1 MLVVTVND
9 RPLEV
14 AAIVQRGRVLVPM
27 RAVFAALGADV
38 RYDAR
43 NRVVVAR
50 TRAHD
55 VVVQLGDRTP
65 IVDGR
70 TYVPLRFVAQALG
83 ASVAY
88 DGKAQIVSVRTPN
101 LAATPEPV
109 APAQAPLPE
118 MPPEPAYDY
127 QFYVSGARAFYPG
140 DWMHFTLVAPPGGT
154 AESRAVWVLASGVCG
169 HRTLHDVDG
178 QANCRASAG
187 DRRSVYDR
195 TAARP
200 ASSNA
205 LAFTRGNAR
214 APRRSAGA
222 APSRTYTRSHGRPDA
237 RSDACASSRAH
248 RASDRSAAAAANT
261 QRLTYGGDRF
271 GEIQRAFVKRAS
283 DDTRVDAGRQLR
295 AQRA

>member
-154 AESRAVWVLASGVCG
+154 AELQLCG
-169 HRTLHDVDG
+169 IGMRYPMSNG
-178 QANCRASAG
+178 GYG
-187 DRRSVYDR
+187 DRYVADIPAPYGYWLPGCAVTALYTTWTGRQIAVPLPVIVDLFTIEPPHDR
-195 TAARP
+195 HHPTPSPSPAATP
-200 ASSNA
+200 
-205 LAFTRGNAR
+205 
-214 APRRSAGA
+214 
-222 APSRTYTRSHGRPDA
+222 
-237 RSDACASSRAH
+237 AH
-248 RASDRSAAAAANT
+248 RAVPPGPRRPEPTPAPTAAPTPAATHAPQAVRT
-261 QRLTYGGDRF
+261 AHPIVQPRP
-271 GEIQRAFVKRAS
+271 
-283 DDTRVDAGRQLR
+283 RQTPKG
-295 AQRA
+295 